1 MDTRTLQLS
10 YPKHVSEEVDL
21 LARALGAAAE
31 VYLFVDYGG
40 TLVSGSPATESG
52 PSGALPDADVLAK
65 LEQLGNEDSFS
76 VFVLSG
82 RSVDEL
88 ERDLGV
94 ENIHLIGQQGFEIR
108 MKYSEIE
115 YPISP
120 ESLGGLI
127 HHLELDAHRR
137 LAEFDGVSIENR
149 GFALTVRLHC
159 RDSKEDRKA
168 SQAFIGLVSELDA
181 QGKLE
186 VLYGD
191 CSVEARL
198 AGWNKGD
205 AVRHV
210 LKGVGVEDALAVY
223 IGDDVT
229 DEVAFE
235 AVNEWADSADPGD
248 SWYVSGDPDDE
259 EPPHALTIL
268 VAERPRPTTA
278 TLFVRGPNEVYEF
291 LSSLAAIASA
301 LL

>member
-1 MDTRTLQLS
+1 MDTRTLELS

-40 TLVSGSPATESG
+40 TLVSGRSPIELNSCG
-52 PSGALPDADVLAK
+52 DLPDADVLAK
-65 LEQLGNEDSFS
+65 LEQLGNENAFS

-88 ERDLGV
+88 YSELGV

-108 MKYSEIE
+108 MKYSDTE
-115 YPISP
+115 YPVDP

-137 LAEFDGVSIENR
+137 LARFDGITIENR

-159 RDSKEDRKA
+159 GDPREDREA
-168 SQAFIGLVSELDA
+168 SQAFVGLVSGLDA
-181 QGKLE
+181 QGQLE
-186 VLYGD
+186 ILYGD

-205 AVRHV
+205 AVRHI
-210 LKGVGVEDALAVY
+210 LKSARVEDTLAIY

-235 AVNEWADSADPGD
+235 AVNDWAESEELQDP
-248 SWYVSGDPDDE
+248 WFVSNGEDE
-259 EPPHALTIL
+259 DEPPHALTIL